1 MGVPAVASE
10 NGRRPTGILT
20 SQERMLR
27 TWWSKL
33 GYVTEHY
40 LEIKC
45 GLPPETRDDNI
56 AKMAEWLLQNH
67 RAVI

>member
-1 MGVPAVASE
+1 MVA
-10 NGRRPTGILT
+10 
-20 SQERMLR
+20 
-27 TWWSKL
+27 KL

-45 GLPPETRDDNI
+45 RLRPETRDDNI

>member
-1 MGVPAVASE
+1 MASE
-10 NGRRPTGILT
+10 NAHWNPHLSGTNVAD
-20 SQERMLR
+20 MVA
-27 TWWSKL
+27 KL

-40 LEIKC
+40 LETKC

-67 RAVI
+67 RAVV

>member
-1 MGVPAVASE
+1 MVA
-10 NGRRPTGILT
+10 
-20 SQERMLR
+20 
-27 TWWSKL
+27 KL

-67 RAVI
+67 RAVV